1 MPELKIAKLD
11 WIRGNKRHVSADGS
25 GYRYAASVEI
35 DGAEVSAEI
44 VTASF
49 GSPGRYRLTLSIN
62 GAELPTTRHERL
74 KWAQEAA
81 LEHCE
86 EIAGL
91 EDGLDEG
98 SEGRR

>member
-11 WIRGNKRHVSADGS
+11 WVRENKRHVIADGS
-25 GYRYAASVEI
+25 GYRFTASVEI

-49 GSPGRYRLTLSIN
+49 DSPGRYRLTLSIN
-62 GAELPTTRHERL
+62 GAELPTTEHERL

-81 LEHCE
+81 LECLE
-86 EIAGL
+86 EMAALSPMRQQG
-91 EDGLDEG
+91 
-98 SEGRR
+98 GRR